1 MSIVKF
7 LRTPILKNMCER
19 LILSEGRGVSCQMHA
34 LFIRNSY
41 NQRQTE
47 IDKKNQVNAKQQP
60 DAELLLIENYSYSSS
75 TLLSKNNDMF

>member
-47 IDKKNQVNAKQQP
+47 IDKKIK
-60 DAELLLIENYSYSSS
+60 
-75 TLLSKNNDMF
+75 